1 MRLAL
6 ALAASTL
13 MLGAAPGSARDQ
25 SAAVAPQ
32 ATPLSASASTA
43 AASGVAA
50 AASTGA
56 VPPQA
61 SAASRPLAPSL
72 GGRAASNTAAAAC
85 KPSSSPGS
93 GESCALPCCAPLR
106 LDGPDVQLPGAR
118 LDRVY
123 AQTLGLR
130 GGRPPYQFSIAPG
143 SRLPPGLGLEP
154 SGRIS
159 GSATEEGR
167 YEFTLRV
174 QDAGGQIAQQR
185 YALRVLAPAKPSAPA
200 ASSPSGAKPVA
211 AANAGTISSVKPQSA
226 AAPAPVLMYS
236 YQLTEA
242 VLPAFKPVAESSSD
256 STQEGS
262 SQEDAGASAQAKQ
275 PISSAHHYPALGD
288 EALAELKKLIEPL
301 FGIDYP
307 TRAMFEAALDHRLCE
322 HTRKVVLDNA
332 TQAKGNAPS
341 EKELAAWCPPAWP
354 AASRATSA
362 TITPPGASPPAAA
375 QAAASM
381 PSVSLKSLPL
391 TLLPPQV
398 RAALIDLARQTHPPQ
413 PLPVIAWQ
421 GEGCGCLRDDL
432 DGMQVFGFYP
442 FWMNEQ
448 QLQPQGGL
456 AISPPLPKTDAK
468 AQTLGFNMLSRI
480 SLLSLPMDADKI
492 RSALGPLTAENT
504 AFIREA
510 RRHRTQLD
518 LSLAALDWQLL
529 APLPQADA
537 EAARQTKLLSLTS
550 ELPRA
555 VMELI
560 DTPLPGFMAQA
571 AGWIPGFAEP
581 QHLADGVTL
590 MLEAPPPPLP
600 GEPDLRPV
608 FKALYP
614 QLVTA
619 LVDKLRSGQRRYV
632 INLVMDSRDF
642 GDERSIFTPAQ
653 LFELIKHAEL
663 PTLDLPY
670 FENGRIVETSGKYR
684 SATNVTLNML
694 VLLAEPTSAG
704 KRALHARIEGD
715 RNLRG
720 INRRVFL
727 RKIIP
732 VLMAS
737 TQAGL
742 QYADDLAYFEDNF
755 GGVGFWPL
763 LMQPGNAA
771 MNDKLTTA
779 FSRAADDTFVH
790 PLCAF
795 QCENRWWFRSAFLLT
810 LLAGGFT
817 FAMLAWR
824 CELRRR
830 WDRWVKAGGA
840 LVGALFLTL
849 LGCDPALASWREHG
863 ALVMLL
869 IVALVL
875 SALWNWVKPKVEMP

>member
-1 MRLAL
+1 M
-6 ALAASTL
+6 
-13 MLGAAPGSARDQ
+13 
-25 SAAVAPQ
+25 
-32 ATPLSASASTA
+32 
-43 AASGVAA
+43 
-50 AASTGA
+50 
-56 VPPQA
+56 
-61 SAASRPLAPSL
+61 
-72 GGRAASNTAAAAC
+72 
-85 KPSSSPGS
+85 
-93 GESCALPCCAPLR
+93 
-106 LDGPDVQLPGAR
+106 QLPGAWVG
-118 LDRVY
+118 RVY

-130 GGRPPYQFSIAPG
+130 GGRPPYQFSVAAG
-143 SRLPPGLGLEP
+143 SELPPALVLDP

-159 GSATEEGR
+159 GSATQAGR
-167 YEFTLRV
+167 YEFVLRV
-174 QDAGGQIAQQR
+174 QDAGGQFARQR
-185 YALRVLAPAKPSAPA
+185 YALRVLAPAKPNAAA
-200 ASSPSGAKPVA
+200 ASAAAGTKPA
-211 AANAGTISSVKPQSA
+211 TAANAGTLSSVKPQSA

-242 VLPAFKPVAESSSD
+242 VLLAFKPTAESGSD

-262 SQEDAGASAQAKQ
+262 MQEDTATSAQAKQ
-275 PISSAHHYPALGD
+275 PPAPAQHYPALGD
-288 EALAELKKLIEPL
+288 AALAELKKLIEPL

-332 TQAKGNAPS
+332 AQAKRSAPS
-341 EKELAAWCPPAWP
+341 DKELAAWCPPTWP
-354 AASRATSA
+354 APSPPASAMAAS
-362 TITPPGASPPAAA
+362 PGASALAAAA
-375 QAAASM
+375 QPVASM
-381 PSVSLKSLPL
+381 PQVSLKSLPL

-398 RAALIDLARQTHPPQ
+398 RGALIELARLAHPPQ
-413 PLPVIAWQ
+413 PLPAIAWQ
-421 GEGCGCLRDDL
+421 GQGCGCLRDDL
-432 DGMQVFGFYP
+432 EGMQVFGFYP
-442 FWMNEQ
+442 FWVNEQ
-448 QLQPQGGL
+448 ELQPQGGL

-468 AQTLGFNMLSRI
+468 AQTLSFNMLSRI
-480 SLLSLPMDADKI
+480 SLLGLPMDADKI

-529 APLPQADA
+529 APLPQTDA
-537 EAARQTKLLSLTS
+537 EAARQRKLLSLTS

-555 VMELI
+555 VLELI
-560 DTPLPGFMAQA
+560 DTPLPGFTARA
-571 AGWIPGFAEP
+571 AGWMPGFAEP
-581 QHLADGVTL
+581 QHLADGITL
-590 MLEAPPPPLP
+590 MLEAPPPPQP
-600 GEPDLRPV
+600 GEPDLRPA

-614 QLVTA
+614 QLVKA
-619 LVDKLRSGQRRYV
+619 LIDKLRSGQRRYA

-670 FENGRIVETSGKYR
+670 FENGRIVETTGKYR

-694 VLLAEPTSAG
+694 VLLAEPTSNG

-715 RNLRG
+715 RSLRG

-737 TQAGL
+737 TQAGV

-763 LMQPGNAA
+763 LMKPGNAL

-779 FSRAADDTFVH
+779 FSRAADDSILH
-790 PLCAF
+790 PLCDF
-795 QCENRWWFRSAFLLT
+795 QCENRWWFRSAFLLA

-830 WDRWVKAGGA
+830 WDRWVKVGGA
-840 LVGALFLTL
+840 LVGVLFLSL

-875 SALWNWVKPKVEMP
+875 SALWNWVKPKVEKP